1 MKDSGVHIV
10 LLLKRWYQFPHCL
23 QHFPLS
29 ASIYQWLSEHPHHR
43 LTIITPTPIILP
55 NKASDQI
62 DIHYIR
68 LPRFLL
74 HRLIYAAGTLAKLFS
89 IRIKRIMSK
98 EYASRLIKLRLDIHA
113 DKGLEGA
120 IIPDSVFVPLDDS
133 VKSTVKQTVA
143 NESEYF
149 ICTAN
154 FHDTGSFIFLLKAFS
169 ILKKRQRSG
178 IKLMLTGIHPDTHPG
193 LFKQIS
199 QYKYRSDIILLN
211 AEIRYDYTTLLGAAY
226 AQIYPS
232 QDLFY
237 PSGIWEAAK
246 MNIPVIAPKNNFS
259 KQDTTGAFLYFEKD
273 VVEDL
278 ADKMMILY
286 KDEGLRKKIISQS
299 LQLLETQC
307 SLKNRA
313 EQIHAI
319 FDRKGV

>member
-1 MKDSGVHIV
+1 MNDSGVHIV
-10 LLLKRWYQFPHCL
+10 LLLKRWYKFPHSL
-23 QHFPLS
+23 QHFPMS
-29 ASIYQWLSEHPHHR
+29 ESMYQWLSEHPQHR
-43 LTIITPTPIILP
+43 LTIITPTPIVLP
-55 NKASDQI
+55 KKASDQI

-68 LPRFLL
+68 LTRFLL
-74 HRLIYAAGTLAKLFS
+74 HRLIYAAGILAKLFS
-89 IRIKRIMSK
+89 IRIKRIFSK
-98 EYASRLIKLRLDIHA
+98 KYASRLVKLRLDIHA
-113 DKGLEGA
+113 DQGLEGA
-120 IIPDSVFVPLDDS
+120 IIPDAVFVPLDAS
-133 VKSTVKQTVA
+133 VKSAVKQTVA
-143 NESEYF
+143 NECEYF

-154 FHDTGSFIFLLKAFS
+154 FHDTTPFIFLLKAFS

-178 IKLMLTGIHPDTHPG
+178 IKLMLTGIHPDTHHG

-237 PSGIWEAAK
+237 PSGIWEAVK

-259 KQDTTGAFLYFEKD
+259 NQDTAGAILYFEKD
-273 VVEDL
+273 IVEDL

-299 LQLLETQC
+299 LQLLTTQC
-307 SLKNRA
+307 ATKNST
-313 EQIHAI
+313 EQIRAI